1 MKEVQITNIEGI
13 KVGHAHNFEG
23 ATGCTVI
30 LCEDGAVA
38 GVDVQG
44 GAPGT
49 RETDLLDPV
58 NLVEEVHGVF
68 LAGGSAFGLDCASGV
83 MKYLEERGKG
93 FDVQVAKVPIV
104 TGAVLFD
111 LAIGSPNVRPDFKMG
126 YEACLNSSLNE
137 LVEEGNVGAGCGAT
151 VGKFLGPD
159 FSMKGGIGT
168 FAVQIGELI
177 VGAIVAVN
185 CLGDVIDPKTG
196 KTIAGTLNAEKTELI
211 NTENL
216 MISQYQ
222 NSKNTNLFSGNTSI
236 GVICTNAN
244 LTKAQANKIAAMA
257 HDGYARTMRPAHT
270 MVDGDTIFTL
280 ATGKVDADI
289 NVIGL
294 LASRMVE
301 EAVIRAIEK
310 AKTLHDVKCKNEVFN
325 IEK

>member
-1 MKEVQITNIEGI
+1 MEEVKLTNIDGI
-13 KVGHAHNFEG
+13 RVGHAHNHKA

-38 GVDVQG
+38 GVDVRG

-111 LAIGSPNVRPDFKMG
+111 LAIGSPHVRPDLTMG
-126 YEACLNSSLNE
+126 YEACLNSSFE
-137 LVEEGNVGAGCGAT
+137 EIAEGNVGAGCGAT

-159 FSMKGGIGT
+159 YAMKGGIGT
-168 FAVQIGELI
+168 CAVRVGELI

-185 CLGDVIDPKTG
+185 CLGDVVDPKTG
-196 KTIAGTLNAEKTELI
+196 HIIAGTLNAEMTEFIHTESEMI
-211 NTENL
+211 N
-216 MISQYQ
+216 QYH
-222 NSKNTNLFSGNTSI
+222 NVKNTNLFSGNTSI
-236 GVICTNAN
+236 GVVCTNAV
-244 LTKAQANKIAAMA
+244 LTKAQANKIASMA
-257 HDGYARTMRPAHT
+257 QDGYARTMRPAHT

-280 ATGKVDADI
+280 ATGKVDADM
-289 NVIGL
+289 NVVGL

-301 EAVIRAIEK
+301 EAVIRAIDNAE
-310 AKTLHDVKCKNEVFN
+310 TLHNVKCKNELN
-325 IEK
+325 CTN